1 METATTY
8 NYMEKFM
15 TLLEA
20 MKAAKKQS
28 RKLGLRLYLIE
39 SHQLFFVYSDSMLQ
53 GWERLVA
60 TYERG
65 RQVGE

>member
-1 METATTY
+1 MQTETTY
-8 NYMEKFM
+8 TYMEKFM
-15 TLLEA
+15 TLLDA

-39 SHQLFFVYSDSMLQ
+39 SHRLFFVYSDSMLQ
-53 GWERLVA
+53 GWEKLVA

-65 RQVGE
+65 RRISD